1 LLFLHGRSDFARSVY
16 RRERRGYWAAAFPL
30 ALEKHGY
37 LAVEEAGPEAL
48 SDPALWHRHGCAVI
62 ARLPE
67 SAWTAGAVEALVAS
81 GRPVLLEAP
90 LPPGLRAA
98 IGITA
103 VKPMDREGL
112 LTVTD
117 ASLAAA
123 IAERGGPAGGRL
135 KRPAKRPVPIEPH
148 MAWQRIASVPIVSEQ
163 AEAWRAA
170 GWDAERWQVTA
181 DVEVLAE
188 WTPDPGGEP
197 APAIVRRGPLVAC
210 AVGLLS
216 GVGQMHTAEPW
227 EPGEFWSSPRIIG
240 IEQVLLALVDEMH
253 RQAGRVRVRLLPWPR
268 GARWVMNVRYDF
280 DRPLSSRQVSGL
292 LERHDE
298 VGTACTWYWRARHL
312 GAGLP
317 SIDLRRLRR
326 RSPSGN
332 GPPRLVARHPRHEVA
347 LHTEAL
353 WAGGERERRR
363 LERVLGGPV
372 AGTSAHGDPTCFR
385 FQGAPNVLWAERQ
398 RLLYTEL
405 VQHAHAHP
413 HRFAALEPDGE
424 IRPLGVVCLPHHESF
439 DLSTRPGDVATER
452 LARMAHV
459 FMALGGLMQVM
470 NHPDI
475 HEDELFSLL
484 HDMPAQGR
492 LDWTA
497 REAADWWR
505 RTHSREHLQMR
516 LGDDGRVLVRS
527 DAELRGAVVELL
539 HPSGERRLRILD
551 LTPDAEH
558 TLDVVPAARFA

>member
-1 LLFLHGRSDFARSVY
+1 LLFLHGRSDFARAVY

-37 LAVEEAGPEAL
+37 LSVEEAGPESL
-48 SDPALWHRHGCAVI
+48 GDPELWRRHGCAVI

-67 SAWTAGAVEALVAS
+67 PAWTAEAVEALVAS
-81 GRPVLLEAP
+81 GRPALLEGP
-90 LPPGLRAA
+90 LPPALREA
-98 IGITA
+98 IGIAA
-103 VKPMDREGL
+103 VEPMDREGL

-117 ASLAAA
+117 AALASAVAA
-123 IAERGGPAGGRL
+123 RGGPASGRL
-135 KRPAKRPVPIEPH
+135 KRPATRPVPIEPH
-148 MAWQRIASVPIVSEQ
+148 MAWERIASVPIVPEQ
-163 AEAWRAA
+163 AAAWRAP
-170 GWDAERWQVTA
+170 GWDAERWNVSS

-188 WTPDPGGEP
+188 WTPDAGGER

-227 EPGEFWSSPRIIG
+227 EPGEFWTSPRIIG
-240 IEQVLLALVDEMH
+240 IEQVLLALVDELH
-253 RQAGRVRVRLLPWPR
+253 SRAGRVRARLLPWPR
-268 GARWVMNVRYDF
+268 GAGWVMNVRYDF
-280 DRPLSSRQVSGL
+280 DRPLSSRQVTGL

-298 VGTACTWYWRARHL
+298 AGTSCTWYWRARHL

-326 RSPSGN
+326 RSVSGN

-363 LERVLGGPV
+363 LERVIGAPV

-398 RLLYTEL
+398 GLLYTEL

-413 HRFAALEPDGE
+413 HRFAALEPDGD
-424 IRPLGVVCLPHHESF
+424 IRPLEVVCLPHHESF

-452 LARMAHV
+452 LSRMADV

-484 HDMPAQGR
+484 DDLPAQGR

-497 REAADWWR
+497 REATDWWR
-505 RTHSREHLQMR
+505 RTHSREHLRMH
-516 LGDDGRVLVRS
+516 LGNDERVLLRA
-527 DAELRGAVVELL
+527 DAEVRGAVVELL
-539 HPSGERRLRILD
+539 HPSGERRLRIVD
-551 LTPDAEH
+551 LAPDAEH
-558 TLDVVPAARFA
+558 VVDVGAAARFA

>member
-1 LLFLHGRSDFARSVY
+1 LLFLHGRSDFARVVY
-16 RRERRGYWAAAFPL
+16 RREHRAYWAAAFVL

-37 LAVEEAGPEAL
+37 LAVEEAGPESL
-48 SDPALWHRHGCAVI
+48 GDPALWHRHACAVI

-67 SAWTAGAVEALVAS
+67 SAWTAEAVEALVAS
-81 GRPVLLEAP
+81 GRPALLEGP
-90 LPPGLRAA
+90 LPPALREA
-98 IGITA
+98 IGIGA
-103 VKPMDREGL
+103 VEPMDREGL

-117 ASLAAA
+117 VALAAA
-123 IAERGGPAGGRL
+123 VATRGGPASGRL
-135 KRPAKRPVPIEPH
+135 KGPATRPVPIEPH
-148 MAWQRIASVPIVSEQ
+148 MAWERIASVPIVPEQ
-163 AEAWRAA
+163 AAAWRAA
-170 GWDAERWQVTA
+170 GWDAERWQVSS
-181 DVEVLAE
+181 DLEVLAE
-188 WTPDPGGEP
+188 WTPDAGGAR

-227 EPGEFWSSPRIIG
+227 EPGEFWTSPRVIG

-253 RQAGRVRVRLLPWPR
+253 SRAGRVRARLLPWPR

-292 LERHDE
+292 LDRHDE
-298 VGTACTWYWRARHL
+298 AGTACTWYWRSRHL

-326 RSPSGN
+326 RTVSGN

-363 LERVLGGPV
+363 LERVIGGPV
-372 AGTSAHGDPTCFR
+372 AGTSAHGDPSCFR

-398 RLLYTEL
+398 GLLYTEL

-413 HRFAALEPDGE
+413 HCFAALEADGE
-424 IRPLGVVCLPHHESF
+424 IRFLDVVCLPHHESF

-452 LARMAHV
+452 LSRMADV

-475 HEDELFSLL
+475 HEDELFALL
-484 HDMPAQGR
+484 DDLPAQGR

-505 RTHSREHLQMR
+505 RTHSREHLQMH
-516 LGDDGRVLVRS
+516 LGDDGRVLLRA
-527 DAELRGAVVELL
+527 DAEVRGAVVELL
-539 HPSGERRLRILD
+539 HPSGERRLRIVD
-551 LTPDAEH
+551 LAPDAEH
-558 TLDVVPAARFA
+558 ALDVGAAARFA